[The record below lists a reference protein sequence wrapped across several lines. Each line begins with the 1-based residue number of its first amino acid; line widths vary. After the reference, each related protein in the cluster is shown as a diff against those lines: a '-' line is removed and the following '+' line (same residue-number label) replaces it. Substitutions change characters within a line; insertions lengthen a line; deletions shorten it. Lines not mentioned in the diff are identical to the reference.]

1 MYESIISISENFNTF
16 MENLNKINPFFLW
29 WSWEYEFTMKIHD
42 LEKLLSINH
51 VLILINKDAFKNFL
65 YLKL

>member
-1 MYESIISISENFNTF
+1 MYESIISISENFNMF

>member
-1 MYESIISISENFNTF
+1 